1 MNPPKVSLIVPVS
14 NVERYLPKCIS
25 SILSQIYTDFELL
38 LIDDGS
44 TDGSGKLCD
53 LYAQKDVR
61 IKVFHKVNEGASKA
75 RNLGI
80 KHATGEYIAFIDS
93 DDWIESNYLD
103 ILIKESYNT
112 DIIFFPARMLY
123 EENSETIYIPK
134 VINDKNRENVED
146 TILYLYKNNQKFQY
160 FVFTWN
166 KLFKKEIIEKNN
178 IKFNETIVHKEDE
191 LFTLEYCR
199 YINNI
204 KTISTPI
211 YNYRILPTSLTFQK
225 HTSEELL
232 IIAQNIQNETQFYSN
247 SFLINYLHERSFL
260 FQFIGLINCCKL
272 KKRIT
277 IFNLLYNNYH
287 KNKSFIK
294 EKKLIVSLFRHNR
307 IVSFIFFNVYYL
319 LSKLKNNN

>member
-1 MNPPKVSLIVPVS
+1 MNPPKVSLIVPVY
-14 NVERYLPKCIS
+14 NVEKYLPKCIS
-25 SILSQIYTDFELL
+25 SILSQIYENFELL

-44 TDGSGKLCD
+44 TDHSGKLCD
-53 LYAQKDVR
+53 LYAQKDGR
-61 IKVFHKVNEGASKA
+61 IKVFHKINEGASKA

-80 KHATGEYIAFIDS
+80 KYATGEYIAFIDS

-112 DIIFFPARMLY
+112 DIIFFPAKMLY

-134 VINDKNRENVED
+134 VINEQNRENVED
-146 TILYLYKNNQKFQY
+146 SILYLYKNNQKFQY

-178 IKFNETIVHKEDE
+178 IKFNEIIIHKEDE

-199 YINNI
+199 YVNKI
-204 KTISTPI
+204 KTITTPI
-211 YNYRILPTSLTFQK
+211 YNYRIRQTSLTFQK
-225 HTSEELL
+225 HSSEELL
-232 IIAQNIQNETQFYSN
+232 IIAQNIQNEAKFYSN

-260 FQFIGLINCCKL
+260 FQFIGLMNCCKL
-272 KKRIT
+272 KKRLI

-294 EKKLIVSLFRHNR
+294 EKKLMVSLFKHNK
-307 IVSFIFFNVYYL
+307 IISFILFSIYYT
-319 LSKLKNNN
+319 LSKFKNNN